1 MRHRPR
7 SVVNYQCSGIIP
19 RHDDAVEGNSHGS
32 EATGAMRTGVTAAL
46 FVLALATGAS
56 AQTGMLKGK
65 VVDAKDAPVEGAKV
79 TITAKG
85 MKSTREVKTNKKGEW
100 VQIGLFPGEYSIT
113 AEKDGDAGTV
123 GTRVV
128 GGREPRGQDPGRQ
141 GGAVA
146 GGLGQGR
153 GPSEVVRRGRGAE
166 QERRHGWLDRQV
178 QRGHRAGPQLPRL
191 LLQHRVCRTRRRR
204 NGTRPKSAFKKATE
218 LKPDYAEAWGGLA
231 NAYNS
236 QKKLDLRL
244 KPAPTPPSTAAAAG
258 GGGSAS
264 ALYNQGVILWN
275 QSKYAEAKEKFEAAA
290 KADPSY
296 SDAHYR
302 LGMANLN
309 LGDMPG
315 AVAAFEG
322 YLKAAPTG
330 EYAEQ
335 VKGILSSIKK

>member
-1 MRHRPR
+1 MDRKRLGHC
-7 SVVNYQCSGIIP
+7 VTI
-19 RHDDAVEGNSHGS
+19 
-32 EATGAMRTGVTAAL
+32 VTAAL
-46 FVLALATGAS
+46 FVLASAS
-56 AQTGMLKGK
+56 GVFAQTGMLKGK
-65 VVDAKDAPVEGAKV
+65 VVDGKDAPVEGAKV

-85 MKSTREVKTNKKGEW
+85 MKNSREVKTNKKGEW

-123 GTRVV
+123 GTRVSV
-128 GGREPRGQDPGRQ
+128 GENPEIMIRVG
-141 GGAVA
+141 
-146 GGLGQGR
+146 
-153 GPSEVVRRGRGAE
+153 
-166 QERRHGWLDRQV
+166 
-178 QRGHRAGPQLPRL
+178 RAGPSPEVTAKAAA
-191 LLQHRVCRTRRRR
+191 LQ
-204 NGTRPKSAFKKATE
+204 KSFDEGVALSKSGDFDGSIAKFNEAIAQAPNCHDCYYNIGFAHSQKKEWDKAEASFKKATE
-218 LKPDYAEAWGGLA
+218 LKPDYAEAWSGLA

-236 QKKLDLRL
+236 QKKLDLAL
-244 KPAPTPPSTAAAAG
+244 EASANAAKYGGSG

-275 QSKYAEAKEKFEAAA
+275 QSKYAEAKEKFEASA

-335 VKGILSSIKK
+335 VKGILTSIKK

>member
-1 MRHRPR
+1 MDRKRLRH
-7 SVVNYQCSGIIP
+7 VV
-19 RHDDAVEGNSHGS
+19 A
-32 EATGAMRTGVTAAL
+32 GVTAVL
-46 FVLALATGAS
+46 FVLALASAAS

-65 VVDAKDAPVEGAKV
+65 VVDTKDAPVEGAKV

-100 VQIGLFPGEYSIT
+100 VQIGLFPGDYSIT

-123 GTRVV
+123 GTRVAIGENPEIMIRV
-128 GGREPRGQDPGRQ
+128 G
-141 GGAVA
+141 
-146 GGLGQGR
+146 
-153 GPSEVVRRGRGAE
+153 
-166 QERRHGWLDRQV
+166 
-178 QRGHRAGPQLPRL
+178 RAGPSAEATAKAAA
-191 LLQHRVCRTRRRR
+191 LQ
-204 NGTRPKSAFKKATE
+204 KSFDDGVALSKSGDFDGSIAKFNEAIAQAPNCHDCYYNIGFAHSQKKEWDKAEVAYKKATE
-218 LKPDYAEAWGGLA
+218 LKPDYVEAWNGLA
-231 NAYNS
+231 NTYNT
-236 QKKLDLRL
+236 QKKLDLAL
-244 KPAPTPPSTAAAAG
+244 EATANAAKYGGTAG
-258 GGGSAS
+258 GGGNAS

-275 QSKYAEAKEKFEAAA
+275 QSKYAEAKEKFDAAA
-290 KADPSY
+290 KADPKY

-315 AVAAFEG
+315 AIAAFEG

>member
-1 MRHRPR
+1 MDRKRLGL
-7 SVVNYQCSGIIP
+7 SVVACT
-19 RHDDAVEGNSHGS
+19 AVLSLL
-32 EATGAMRTGVTAAL
+32 AFGAP
-46 FVLALATGAS
+46 AS

-65 VVDAKDAPVEGAKV
+65 VVDVKDAPVEGAKV

-100 VQIGLFPGEYSIT
+100 VQIGLFPGEYSVT

-123 GTRVV
+123 GTRVSIGENPDV
-128 GGREPRGQDPGRQ
+128 MIRIGKAGPSPEASAK
-141 GGAVA
+141 AVA
-146 GGLGQGR
+146 LQKSFDEGVALMKSGDFDGSIAKFNEAIAQAPNCHDCYYNIGFAH
-153 GPSEVVRRGRGAE
+153 SQKKEWDKAE
-166 QERRHGWLDRQV
+166 
-178 QRGHRAGPQLPRL
+178 A
-191 LLQHRVCRTRRRR
+191 
-204 NGTRPKSAFKKATE
+204 AYKKATE
-218 LKPDYAEAWGGLA
+218 LKPDYAEAWNGLA
-231 NAYNS
+231 NAYNT
-236 QKKLDLRL
+236 QKKLDLAL
-244 KPAPTPPSTAAAAG
+244 EASANAAKYGGAPG

-275 QSKYAEAKEKFEAAA
+275 QGKYPEAKEKFEAAA
-290 KADPSY
+290 KADASY
-296 SDAHYR
+296 ADAHYR

-335 VKGILSSIKK
+335 VKGILTSIKK

>member
-1 MRHRPR
+1 MDRKRLGL
-7 SVVNYQCSGIIP
+7 SVVACT
-19 RHDDAVEGNSHGS
+19 AVLSLL
-32 EATGAMRTGVTAAL
+32 AFGAP
-46 FVLALATGAS
+46 AS

-65 VVDAKDAPVEGAKV
+65 VVDVKDAPVEGAKV

-100 VQIGLFPGEYSIT
+100 VQIGLFPGEYSVT

-123 GTRVV
+123 GTRVSIGENPDV
-128 GGREPRGQDPGRQ
+128 MIRIGKAGPSPEASAK
-141 GGAVA
+141 AVA
-146 GGLGQGR
+146 LQKSFDEGVALSKSGDFDGSIAKFNEAIAQAPNCHDCYYNIGFAH
-153 GPSEVVRRGRGAE
+153 SQKKEWDKAE
-166 QERRHGWLDRQV
+166 
-178 QRGHRAGPQLPRL
+178 A
-191 LLQHRVCRTRRRR
+191 
-204 NGTRPKSAFKKATE
+204 AYKKATE
-218 LKPDYAEAWGGLA
+218 LKPDYAEAWTGLA
-231 NAYNS
+231 NAYNT
-236 QKKLDLRL
+236 QKKLDLAL
-244 KPAPTPPSTAAAAG
+244 EASANAAKYGGAPG

-275 QSKYAEAKEKFEAAA
+275 QGKYPEAKEKFEAAS
-290 KADPSY
+290 KADASY
-296 SDAHYR
+296 ADAHYR

-335 VKGILSSIKK
+335 VKGILTSIKK